1 MSLNKVLNRPLFRQ
15 QALKKGALKPI
26 HAQTGI
32 MVGPPTVNTTGQI
45 ARNFPLAINEQ
56 GFFGRNIRP
65 ALQRTGQ
72 FFQRAGTGI
81 ANLPGRIK
89 GDVRS
94 FIANPRQALRKGVPG
109 FGTAT
114 AIGTFGTYPLMQEV
128 TRKLGVTGI
137 PKEVV
142 DLLGAYGMT
151 RNPYTLGL
159 GLTYMGYQGAR
170 PAVAALI
177 DDLRDLPQGTT
188 AADKNF
194 MPSVEGAL
202 GKPFETR
209 SFAEVVKANPQLL
222 ARAEGT
228 VDEATTKIASGRG
241 AGDVATGIGRD
252 ELRAAKKGDD
262 VLTAKDNET
271 QIGNNE
277 FVDLSKVATNA
288 SGATPPDAVIA
299 PPPPPAPITEKI
311 TTEKKETVT
320 DDGKK
325 ITETEKKVFDQA
337 SPFAKQIEQ
346 ARQIANELKG
356 GRTSNA
362 RAVFLSNL
370 ASGLLTG
377 TTRRQGLGG
386 ALEVLG
392 QALGPAVNNSVMIQ
406 MKEDELDQK
415 LLGRALE
422 FSSSFL
428 KAQNEAYA
436 LPDTKEVGVIQY
448 INEKGRIINVAGR
461 MLKDGTKQIQI
472 PGAVNPN
479 GTSVYRT
486 APANTTFIANK
497 DMNKETLKSAGDLG
511 GKYAALELINRSL
524 GIIERG
530 EAQAGVKG
538 AVGLYT
544 GRISDALGDLA
555 PFLNRSAD
563 EKSARIAFNAEQLKA
578 ARRLV
583 KEGEF
588 DSIQEAKNYLTKE
601 LGSFDKNRKKSF
613 NNIKKRLEGG
623 SKLDYER
630 LAINETVLVYRL
642 ANSLKSKDRLTQKDI
657 QMAKELVQVF
667 PIFRGEESVVSALIA
682 VGETI
687 LDDIKQQETQYLKAG
702 GSTEYLLRERKIYK
716 LAGGGTT
723 FENFNDLG
731 DIFGKRKK
739 GIQGFSQEELLNRL
753 RLDRLI
759 EKSRAQ

>member
-1 MSLNKVLNRPLFRQ
+1 MSLNKVLNRPLFRK

-26 HAQTGI
+26 TAQTGI
-32 MVGPPTVNTTGQI
+32 MVGSPMGMNTTQATSG
-45 ARNFPLAINEQ
+45 FMPPAINEQ
-56 GFFGRNIRP
+56 GFYGRNIRP
-65 ALQRTGQ
+65 
-72 FFQRAGTGI
+72 FFQRARTGI
-81 ANLPGRIK
+81 ANLPGRIA

-94 FIANPRQALRKGVPG
+94 FIANPRQALTSGRPG
-109 FGTAT
+109 FGTAAT
-114 AIGTFGTYPLMQEV
+114 LSAFGTFPIMEEI
-128 TRKLGVTGI
+128 TRKLGMTGV
-137 PKEVV
+137 PKDVV

-159 GLTYMGYQGAR
+159 GLTYMGYQGVR
-170 PAVAALI
+170 PAVAALV
-177 DDLRDLPQGTT
+177 DDVRNLPQGTT

-194 MPSVEGAL
+194 MPSVKGAL
-202 GKPFETR
+202 GKPFEFR
-209 SFAEVVKANPQLL
+209 SFEEVVKANPQLS

-228 VDEATTKIASGRG
+228 VDEAKTKIASGRG

-271 QIGNNE
+271 QIGNNQ

-299 PPPPPAPITEKI
+299 PPPPPAPVTEKI
-311 TTEKKETVT
+311 TEEVKETVT

-362 RAVFLSNL
+362 RAVFLTNL

-377 TTRRQGLGG
+377 TTKRQGLGG

-422 FSSSFL
+422 FSNSFL

-448 INEKGRIINVAGR
+448 INKNGRIVNVAGR

-486 APANTTFIANK
+486 APAGTTFIANK
-497 DMNKETLKSAGDLG
+497 DMNKETLKAAADLG
-511 GKYAALELINRSL
+511 GKYSALNLINRSL
-524 GIIERG
+524 GIAQRG
-530 EAQAGVKG
+530 DAKVGVVG
-538 AVGLYT
+538 AFGLYSGRITDAVGDIFEFRDQNKEQ
-544 GRISDALGDLA
+544 GRVSFDL
-555 PFLNRSAD
+555 
-563 EKSARIAFNAEQLKA
+563 EQDKA

-583 KEGEF
+583 EAGEF
-588 DSIQEAKNYLTKE
+588 ETKQEAKRYLTKQF
-601 LGSFDKNRKKSF
+601 GSFDTIYKNNLKGLKD
-613 NNIKKRLEGG
+613 KLEGG

-657 QMAKELVQVF
+657 QMAKELVKVF
-667 PIFRGEESVVSALIA
+667 PLF
-682 VGETI
+682 
-687 LDDIKQQETQYLKAG
+687 
-702 GSTEYLLRERKIYK
+702 
-716 LAGGGTT
+716 
-723 FENFNDLG
+723 
-731 DIFGKRKK
+731 
-739 GIQGFSQEELLNRL
+739 
-753 RLDRLI
+753 
-759 EKSRAQ
+759 